1 MVRNNLALLIAAVK
15 SFIVQAQGRNEENTI
30 SLISQRDWI
39 DLILFLIR
47 MLTIFLKE
55 SEQTI

>member
-30 SLISQRDWI
+30 SLKSQRDWI

-47 MLTIFLKE
+47 KLTIFLKE
-55 SEQTI
+55 SE